1 MAGANLFNGLG
12 TSTRIHPHSH
22 CATWGLNY
30 LIHKVYCRTLD
41 LMHPRNRRSK
51 TWIFHRYS
59 KNAVQ
64 IVAFYHLFQD
74 DCYIYIYTSADRKY
88 TQLDYISFHMNYFQ
102 NFLHFGSN
110 GQTRIQISYLEVARV
125 GRLIP
130 KRPEVWCFGVLFLFT
145 LVMTHGNGQS
155 LTNGGLYLRKS
166 SINGGFSSK
175 LCFITRGYPDSMQI
189 RFGAAEKTIIPKR
202 GDWPTPVVSWF
213 VNATNDS
220 YTINATYWS
229 HTPA

>member
-1 MAGANLFNGLG
+1 MLFKL
-12 TSTRIHPHSH
+12 
-22 CATWGLNY
+22 W
-30 LIHKVYCRTLD
+30 
-41 LMHPRNRRSK
+41 RS
-51 TWIFHRYS
+51 IIYFRM
-59 KNAVQ
+59 
-64 IVAFYHLFQD
+64 IVI
-74 DCYIYIYTSADRKY
+74 YIYICRQKIYPAR
-88 TQLDYISFHMNYFQ
+88 
-102 NFLHFGSN
+102 LHIFSYELFPKLPTLWVKRSN
-110 GQTRIQISYLEVARV
+110 AHPNILLRSGPRGKTNPKKTRSLMF
-125 GRLIP
+125 
-130 KRPEVWCFGVLFLFT
+130 WCSLFVYP